1 LLFKR
6 KASLQ
11 TYHVPMMSV
20 LDLGS
25 SKFMC
30 AQAHKASDVFRVA
43 GFGKQGAAG
52 MIGGRITDVSLCE
65 DSILRAIESSETQ
78 SGEVVRDV
86 TIGLGGPCVQ
96 NKVIRISVNI
106 GGDVVEEYH
115 IENLF
120 QELLRYASKEDKELL
135 CFIPQSYT
143 LDGAMGVLDPR
154 GMIANELSGSF
165 FVTFAQRIFME
176 NVMNVLDRC
185 HLNCKQFISTGYAS
199 SVGSLIKDETIL
211 GVTHIDIGGRYTDV
225 TTFREGNIVQTF
237 SLPVGGDH
245 ITQDIARG
253 LGVGVLEAE
262 RLKTLYGSAIIER
275 GDDQK
280 FLPESQF
287 FNGVS
292 GKQVTKQL
300 LSTIIRSRVEEI
312 FEMIMQQIKI
322 NILVAGQRYVLTG
335 GASMLHGIKEKAELM
350 LRGAVRLGHPTN
362 IVDMNKLSMG
372 LDFSVCAGLFAL
384 VDKNNQEIAV
394 PKHASQK
401 YFWDRIKS
409 WLYDTI

>member
-1 LLFKR
+1 MLFKR
-6 KASLQ
+6 KGSLQ
-11 TYHVPMMSV
+11 TYHIPMMNV

-30 AQAHKASDVFRVA
+30 AQAHKNAESLRIA

-52 MIGGRITDVSLCE
+52 MTHGRITDISLCE
-65 DSILRAIESSETQ
+65 DSILRAIESAENQ
-78 SGEVVRDV
+78 SGEVIRDV
-86 TIGLGGPCVQ
+86 TVGLGGPCVQ
-96 NKVIRISVNI
+96 NKVIRISEQI

-120 QELLRYASKEDKELL
+120 HELLRYASKEDKEVLY
-135 CFIPQSYT
+135 FIPQSYT

-154 GMIANELSGSF
+154 GMIAKELSGSF

-185 HLNCKQFISTGYAS
+185 HLNSKQFISTGYAS

-225 TTFREGNIVQTF
+225 TTYREGNIVQTF

-245 ITQDIARG
+245 ITQDIARC

-262 RLKTLYGSAIIER
+262 RLKTLYGSAIVER
-275 GDDQK
+275 GYDQK
-280 FLPESQF
+280 FLPEAHF
-287 FNGVS
+287 FNEAS
-292 GKQVTKQL
+292 GKQVTKQN

-335 GASMLHGIKEKAELM
+335 GASMLHGTKEKAELM
-350 LRGAVRLGHPTN
+350 LRGSVRLGYPSN
-362 IVDMNKLSMG
+362 IMDVNKLSMG

-384 VDKNNQEIAV
+384 VDKNNQEIAI
-394 PKHASQK
+394 PKHTSQK
-401 YFWDRIKS
+401 FFWDRIKS
-409 WLYDTI
+409 WMYDTI